1 MGGELYHLR
10 IDLTFSEEFDI
21 FPDKAPVM
29 SFEMFA
35 ISIINLVS
43 GAAIKLSS
51 NTTPRDFRAAKLTF
65 YHVLNDDH
73 VFLGR
78 PRQSVDIRVKGVNP
92 VLAALLSESTRKFTG
107 ALGPFSC
114 TVILYMLNNDVF
126 FFLGPSTIDLLRSTC
141 CKLDVPVVAFEHG
154 LLDDGADI
162 SPDLFL
168 AFSTLQAGVLE

>member
-43 GAAIKLSS
+43 GAAIQLSS

-65 YHVLNDDH
+65 YHVLNDDL

-78 PRQSVDIRVKGVNP
+78 PR
-92 VLAALLSESTRKFTG
+92 
-107 ALGPFSC
+107 
-114 TVILYMLNNDVF
+114 
-126 FFLGPSTIDLLRSTC
+126 
-141 CKLDVPVVAFEHG
+141 
-154 LLDDGADI
+154 
-162 SPDLFL
+162 
-168 AFSTLQAGVLE
+168 